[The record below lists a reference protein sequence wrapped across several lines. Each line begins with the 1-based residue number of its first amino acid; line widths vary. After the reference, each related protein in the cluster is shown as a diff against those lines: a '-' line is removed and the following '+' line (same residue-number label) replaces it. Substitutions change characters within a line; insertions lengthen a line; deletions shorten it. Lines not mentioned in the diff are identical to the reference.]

1 MTTLLLLVASCAAG
15 MLLGVIFFWGLWT
28 TLKRL
33 SRGRST
39 AVLLLGS
46 LLLRFGFVLGGF
58 YLLARYAGWE
68 HVLAAALGFT
78 LSRILVVYRL
88 QADPVTREP
97 GT

>member
-1 MTTLLLLVASCAAG
+1 MTTLLLLVASCTAG
-15 MLLGVIFFWGLWT
+15 VLLGAIFFWGLWT

-33 SRGRST
+33 GRARST

-46 LLLRFGFVLGGF
+46 LVLRFGLVLGGF

-88 QADPVTREP
+88 QAHAVTREP

>member
-15 MLLGVIFFWGLWT
+15 VLLGVIFFWGLWT

-46 LLLRFGFVLGGF
+46 LCR
-58 YLLARYAGWE
+58 
-68 HVLAAALGFT
+68 
-78 LSRILVVYRL
+78 
-88 QADPVTREP
+88 D
-97 GT
+97 

>member
-1 MTTLLLLVASCAAG
+1 MTTVLLLVASCTAG
-15 MLLGVIFFWGLWT
+15 ALLGVIFFWGLWT

-33 SRGRST
+33 GRERST

-46 LLLRFGFVLGGF
+46 LVLRFGLVLGGF

-88 QADPVTREP
+88 QADAVTREP